1 MQKHTAEDR
10 INRGR
15 VSEQA
20 VTVVRKLRVAGF
32 DAYLV
37 GGCVRDL
44 LLDETPKDFDVAT
57 DATPEQ
63 VREVFRR
70 VRLVGRRFRIAHV
83 RMRREI
89 IEVSTF
95 RCANSVPT
103 DAMVGHGRGNGRTQI
118 GRPSRNG
125 FTHAH
130 VSEDGIILRDNA
142 YGAIHEDAFRRDFT
156 INALYYDPIE
166 NMVHDYCD
174 GMADIAN
181 ARLRVIGDPADRFRE
196 DPVRILRAVRFA
208 ARLNMRLYP
217 EIEAAIATTRELLA
231 SVPPARLFDELGK
244 LFMLGH
250 GERMWQLMRRYRLVE
265 TLFASSLQHEEVAR
279 LALASTDSRIRQGKP
294 VTPGFLVAAFLWREF
309 AKGAG
314 VGVAGVERTVEELET
329 IAFEVLATQQ
339 RKVAIPRRHSQF
351 AREVWLLQPKLEKR
365 TSRNVTKVLAH
376 PRFRAAY
383 DFLMVRVEAGDA
395 PAELGGWWTQAQTED
410 AEELARRL
418 TPERPRRRRRRR
430 RRSAAGVAQSEAA
443 GVTLSEADVAMMPP

>member
-1 MQKHTAEDR
+1 MQRWAYLQKHFAEDR
-10 INRGR
+10 INRSR
-15 VSEQA
+15 VSEHA
-20 VTVVRKLRVAGF
+20 VTVVRELRDAGF

-44 LLDETPKDFDVAT
+44 LLGETPKDFDVAT
-57 DATPEQ
+57 NATPEQ
-63 VREVFRR
+63 VRQELRR

-95 RCANSVPT
+95 RGANFASADVT
-103 DAMVGHGRGNGRTQI
+103 TGRSRGNGRAQN
-118 GRPSRNG
+118 GRPSRNS
-125 FTHAH
+125 FAHAR

-166 NMVHDYCD
+166 SLIYDYCH

-181 ARLRVIGDPADRFRE
+181 ARLRVIGDPASRFRE
-196 DPVRILRAVRFA
+196 DPVRILRAARFA
-208 ARLNMRLYP
+208 AKLNMRLYP
-217 EIEAAIATTRELLA
+217 EIEAAIASTRELLA

-250 GERMWQLMRRYRLVE
+250 GERTWQLMRRYRLVE
-265 TLFASSLQHEEVAR
+265 TLFASSLQHDEIAR
-279 LALASTDSRIRQGKP
+279 LALASTDLRIRQGKP
-294 VTPGFLVAAFLWREF
+294 VTPGFLVAAFLWHEF

-314 VGVAGVERTVEELET
+314 VAGVQGKANELEA
-329 IAFEVLATQQ
+329 IATDVLATQQ
-339 RKVAIPRRHSQF
+339 STVAIPRRHSQF

-365 TSRNVTKVLAH
+365 TSRNVAQVLAH

-383 DFLMVRVEAGDA
+383 DFLMVRVEASDA
-395 PAELGGWWTQAQTED
+395 PAELGEWWTQAQTLD
-410 AEELARRL
+410 AEELARQL

-430 RRSAAGVAQSEAA
+430 RRSATGSAQSEAA
-443 GVTLSEADVAMMPP
+443 VAMMPP